1 MHVIS
6 TVRLRTSAG
15 KLFFFSF
22 CEGWKKGRERIW
34 IFKRWVGSLQHLT
47 GQGLLMGR
55 VVCTAAKVFYKQS
68 NIYSKETD
76 TEEVFAS
83 YMREK
88 ESRVRVRKST
98 RGVT

>member
-1 MHVIS
+1 
-6 TVRLRTSAG
+6 
-15 KLFFFSF
+15 
-22 CEGWKKGRERIW
+22 
-34 IFKRWVGSLQHLT
+34 
-47 GQGLLMGR
+47 MGR